1 MNKFGMLALTIGML
15 TVGTVNAAEIVREV
29 TSETSGQATGG
40 MSGMMAGSVGGPI
53 GAVIGAGFGA
63 LFGGSG
69 QKALGASERIYLVRT
84 DSGELKKY
92 RSPNYVFA
100 EGDKVVPRQPSAS
113 VWLDSRDRRSLRL
126 QRQLMYEV
134 DSARVVHHH
143 RSRNGLILPPCSP
156 GGTSDLIGLPF
167 PRRHLTSDDQSAMRD
182 ERAVAQGSPHTGT
195 GDRALT

>member
-1 MNKFGMLALTIGML
+1 MKKFGILALTIGML

-53 GAVIGAGFGA
+53 GAVIGAGLGA

-84 DSGELKKY
+84 DSGELKEY

-100 EGDKVVPRQPSAS
+100 EGDKVVIYGNRPRPYGWTPKPPKPSPITAPT
-113 VWLDSRDRRSLRL
+113 DEQGGQRL
-126 QRQLMYEV
+126 
-134 DSARVVHHH
+134 
-143 RSRNGLILPPCSP
+143 GCPPSP
-156 GGTSDLIGLPF
+156 IP
-167 PRRHLTSDDQSAMRD
+167 A
-182 ERAVAQGSPHTGT
+182 TG
-195 GDRALT
+195 

>member
-1 MNKFGMLALTIGML
+1 MKKFGILALTIGML

-53 GAVIGAGFGA
+53 GAVIGAGLGA

-84 DSGELKKY
+84 DSGELKEY

-100 EGDKVVPRQPSAS
+100 EGDKVVIYGNRPRPYGWTPETAEAFA
-113 VWLDSRDRRSLRL
+113 
-126 QRQLMYEV
+126 Y
-134 DSARVVHHH
+134 
-143 RSRNGLILPPCSP
+143 NG
-156 GGTSDLIGLPF
+156 
-167 PRRHLTSDDQSAMRD
+167 AN
-182 ERAVAQGSPHTGT
+182 
-195 GDRALT
+195 